1 MKVFKTNQN
10 TPERVLR
17 FILAIVLIPAPFAL
31 GQTNYTYLICALGA
45 ILLINAIFGICYIY
59 KILGVDTCKI

>member
-31 GQTNYTYLICALGA
+31 EQTNYTYLICALGV